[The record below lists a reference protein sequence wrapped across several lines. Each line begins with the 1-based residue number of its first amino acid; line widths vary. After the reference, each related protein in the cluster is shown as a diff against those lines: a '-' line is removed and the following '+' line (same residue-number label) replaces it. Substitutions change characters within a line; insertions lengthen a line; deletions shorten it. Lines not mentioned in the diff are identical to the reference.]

1 MTAARMATDYSAI
14 DVVPYP
20 AHRNPITI
28 SPIAQATFINDTHV
42 SSTFL
47 CGGCI
52 NSDSFDPAWANANN
66 DSNSSDRDR
75 DHDVFF
81 GWACSQ
87 TAVEDPA
94 DIDTRLSDHTVG
106 AGGGHGTFKVELG
119 DTKSDDYGAYAAM
132 AIAGRADEDGARSES
147 PSPTTTGVL
156 PAPTNTDG
164 GGGCSES
171 ECDVPSG
178 ADFSHRDMPP
188 MQFYALTMLGV
199 VYLGQVFLP

>member
-1 MTAARMATDYSAI
+1 MTTARMATDYSAI

-28 SPIAQATFINDTHV
+28 SPITQATFINDTHV

-66 DSNSSDRDR
+66 SSDR
-75 DHDVFF
+75 DVFF

-106 AGGGHGTFKVELG
+106 AGGGHGTFRVELR
-119 DTKSDDYGAYAAM
+119 DTKSDDYDAYAAM
-132 AIAGRADEDGARSES
+132 AMADEDGAGSQA
-147 PSPTTTGVL
+147 PTPTTTEVL
-156 PAPTNTDG
+156 PVPTKTDG
-164 GGGCSES
+164 GVECSES

-178 ADFSHRDMPP
+178 ADFSHREMRP

-199 VYLGQVFLP
+199 VYLGQAFLP

>member
-20 AHRNPITI
+20 DHPRPVTI
-28 SPIAQATFINDTHV
+28 SPIAHGTFINDTHV

-52 NSDSFDPAWANANN
+52 NSDSFDPAWAGAE
-66 DSNSSDRDR
+66 SSSDR
-75 DHDVFF
+75 DVFF

-106 AGGGHGTFKVELG
+106 AGGGHGTFRVELG
-119 DTKSDDYGAYAAM
+119 DTKSDDYNAYAAM
-132 AIAGRADEDGARSES
+132 AMAMAGADEDGAGSES
-147 PSPTTTGVL
+147 PAPTTTEVP
-156 PAPTNTDG
+156 PAPTDMDG

-171 ECDVPSG
+171 ECEVPSG
-178 ADFSHRDMPP
+178 ADFSHREMPP
-188 MQFYALTMLGV
+188 KQFYALTILGV
-199 VYLGQVFLP
+199 VYLGQAFLP